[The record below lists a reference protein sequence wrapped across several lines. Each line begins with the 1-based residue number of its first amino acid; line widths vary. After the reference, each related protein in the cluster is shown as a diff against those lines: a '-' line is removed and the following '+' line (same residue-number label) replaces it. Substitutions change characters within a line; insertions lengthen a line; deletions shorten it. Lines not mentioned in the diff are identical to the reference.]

1 LHDHQ
6 IGGTALLPGVMAVEA
21 FAEAALCILPGWHI
35 EAVEEVNFQSPLKF
49 YRNEPRTV
57 TTEVVFHPQGA
68 TVVADCRLIGCRKL
82 PIQTEPQIT
91 THFTARVRLTK
102 QRTQAVTV
110 PAPGLPVGSTKE
122 AADIYSVYF
131 HGPAYRVLERA
142 WSDGNRILGQMAAGL
157 PSDHE
162 PSEQP
167 MLMAPRLME
176 LCFQTAG
183 IWELGVR
190 GRAGLPGH
198 IHRVS
203 VCRAPDMTK
212 GPLYAVVTPDRDG
225 ESFDADVVDATGNVF
240 VHLSGYRTVALFNSV
255 DAEPS
260 KEKELHAAAA

>member
-1 LHDHQ
+1 
-6 IGGTALLPGVMAVEA
+6 
-21 FAEAALCILPGWHI
+21 
-35 EAVEEVNFQSPLKF
+35 
-49 YRNEPRTV
+49 
-57 TTEVVFHPQGA
+57 
-68 TVVADCRLIGCRKL
+68 
-82 PIQTEPQIT
+82 
-91 THFTARVRLTK
+91 
-102 QRTQAVTV
+102 
-110 PAPGLPVGSTKE
+110 
-122 AADIYSVYF
+122 
-131 HGPAYRVLERA
+131 
-142 WSDGNRILGQMAAGL
+142 MAAGL

-167 MLMAPRLME
+167 MLMEPRLME